1 MPVLVRSELEIF
13 ETAGRIEEDGHQE
26 DPVTPDI
33 PIPPPVEIPQ
43 ASEPPDTAGQESPGP
58 ASEPPD

>member
-1 MPVLVRSELEIF
+1 MLVQSELEIF

-26 DPVTPDI
+26 NPVTPDI

-43 ASEPPDTAGQESPGP
+43 DSEPREAAEHASPGPGSEPPD
-58 ASEPPD
+58 